1 MRIKIIDYGY
11 KNLPKRQYDNDA
23 GVDVFSMLDVV
34 ISPHQTQKIPL
45 GFGLELPEGFAAFVG
60 PRSGLSSKGISCEIA
75 PIDSSYRGECHAI
88 VINNT
93 SEPYVVNKNDRIGQ
107 LIIIPIIIP
116 TLVTETTSRGDNGF
130 GSTGI

>member
-60 PRSGLSSKGISCEIA
+60 PRSGLSSKGISCEMA

-116 TLVTETTSRGDNGF
+116 TLVIETTSRGDNGF

>member
-60 PRSGLSSKGISCEIA
+60 PRSGLSSKGISCEMA